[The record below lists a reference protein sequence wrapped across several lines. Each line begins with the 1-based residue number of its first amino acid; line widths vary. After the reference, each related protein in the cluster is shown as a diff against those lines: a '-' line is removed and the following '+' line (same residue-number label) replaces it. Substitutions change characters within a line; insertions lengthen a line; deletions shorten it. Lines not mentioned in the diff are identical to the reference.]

1 MWPIPVSGWM
11 CRSPNRGQARSLSP
25 EVHGLPLAV
34 LYSKV
39 LREAVEDE
47 DAVGATKLA
56 ERLGRT
62 AQQKTVG
69 WGFPC
74 ARLVFDDSWVLG
86 EGTTDENGCYC
97 ARLWSTGGHGL
108 AAMNT

>member
-1 MWPIPVSGWM
+1 M
-11 CRSPNRGQARSLSP
+11 CRSPNRGQSRSLSP

-47 DAVGATKLA
+47 DAVEATKLA
-56 ERLGRT
+56 ERLTRT
-62 AQQKTVG
+62 AQPKTVG
-69 WGFPC
+69 WGFPS
-74 ARLVFDDSWVLG
+74 ARQVFDNSWVLG
-86 EGTTDENGCYC
+86 EGTTDEKGCYC
-97 ARLWSTGGHGL
+97 ARLWSIGGHGL